1 MVMDY
6 EIKKGHAKIIEGDG
20 LKNIVIEAF
29 GKAEKKD
36 DMIVSSYGAMTS
48 LETKMKDRSTVI
60 VNTTTDP
67 KAAVEVAAET
77 IKKYNAFLES
87 ATGFTS
93 KERRTR
99 LQKKAKEG
107 KL

>member
-1 MVMDY
+1 MDY
-6 EIKKGHAKIIEGDG
+6 EVKKGHGKELEGDG
-20 LKNIVIEAF
+20 LRKITEEVFGSAKIE
-29 GKAEKKD
+29 G
-36 DMIVSSYGAMTS
+36 DMVVSKYGAMTH
-48 LETKMKDRSTVI
+48 LEAKVKDKATI
-60 VNTTTDP
+60 TVNTSTDT
-67 KAAVEVAAET
+67 KASVEVAADT
-77 IKKYNAFLES
+77 IKQYNAFLEK

>member
-1 MVMDY
+1 MDY
-6 EIKKGHAKIIEGDG
+6 DVKKGHGKEIEGDG
-20 LKNIVIEAF
+20 LRKIAEEVF
-29 GKAEKKD
+29 GSAKTEG
-36 DMIVSSYGAMTS
+36 DMVVTKYGAMTH
-48 LETKMKDRSTVI
+48 LDAKVKDKTTI
-60 VNTTTDP
+60 TVNTTTDP
-67 KAAVEVAAET
+67 KASVEVAADT
-77 IKKYNAFLES
+77 IKQYNVFLEK

>member
-1 MVMDY
+1 MDY
-6 EIKKGHAKIIEGDG
+6 DVKKGHGKEIEGDG
-20 LKNIVIEAF
+20 LRKIAEEVF
-29 GKAEKKD
+29 GSAKAEGELVVAK
-36 DMIVSSYGAMTS
+36 YGAMVH
-48 LETKMKDRSTVI
+48 LEAKIKDKTTIS
-60 VNTTTDP
+60 VNTTTDA
-67 KAAVEVAAET
+67 KASVEVAADT
-77 IKKYNAFLES
+77 IKQYNVFLEK

>member
-1 MVMDY
+1 MDY
-6 EIKKGHAKIIEGDG
+6 DVKKGHGKELEGDG
-20 LKNIVIEAF
+20 LRKIAEEVF
-29 GKAEKKD
+29 GSAQLEGGMVVAK
-36 DMIVSSYGAMTS
+36 YGAMTS
-48 LETKMKDRSTVI
+48 MEAKVKDKTTI
-60 VNTTTDP
+60 TVNTATDT
-67 KAAVEVAAET
+67 KASVEVAADT
-77 IKKYNAFLES
+77 IKQYNVFLEK

>member
-1 MVMDY
+1 MDY
-6 EIKKGHAKIIEGDG
+6 DIKKGHVKDLEGDG
-20 LKNIVIEAF
+20 LRKITEEVF
-29 GKAEKKD
+29 GKAKIEG
-36 DMIVSSYGAMTS
+36 DMVVANYGAMTH
-48 LETKMKDRSTVI
+48 LEAKIKDKGTI
-60 VNTTTDP
+60 ILNTTTDT
-67 KAAVEVAAET
+67 KASVDVAADT
-77 IKKYNAFLES
+77 IKQYNVFLEK

>member
-1 MVMDY
+1 MDY
-6 EIKKGHAKIIEGDG
+6 DVKKGHVKELEGDG
-20 LKNIVIEAF
+20 LRKIAEEVF
-29 GKAEKKD
+29 GGAKLEG
-36 DMIVSSYGAMTS
+36 DMIVAKYGAMTH
-48 LETKMKDRSTVI
+48 LEAKIKDNSNITI
-60 VNTTTDP
+60 NTTTDT
-67 KAAVEVAAET
+67 KAAVEIAADT
-77 IKKYNAFLES
+77 IKQYNVFLEK

>member
-1 MVMDY
+1 MDY
-6 EIKKGHAKIIEGDG
+6 EVKKGHGKEIEGDG
-20 LKNIVIEAF
+20 LKKIIEEVF
-29 GKAEKKD
+29 GSAQMEG
-36 DMIVSSYGAMTS
+36 DMIVAKYGAMTH
-48 LETKMKDRSTVI
+48 LEAKIKDKAIII
-60 VNTTTDP
+60 VNTTTDM
-67 KAAVEVAAET
+67 KANVEVAADT
-77 IKKYNAFLES
+77 IKQYNLFLEK

>member
-1 MVMDY
+1 MDY
-6 EIKKGHAKIIEGDG
+6 EVKKGHGKEIEGDG
-20 LKNIVIEAF
+20 LKKIIEEVF
-29 GKAEKKD
+29 GSAQMEG
-36 DMIVSSYGAMTS
+36 DMIVAKYGAMTH
-48 LETKMKDRSTVI
+48 LEAKIKDKATII
-60 VNTTTDP
+60 VNTTTDT
-67 KAAVEVAAET
+67 KANVEVAADT
-77 IKKYNAFLES
+77 IKQYNLFLEK

>member
-1 MVMDY
+1 MVVT
-6 EIKKGHAKIIEGDG
+6 K
-20 LKNIVIEAF
+20 
-29 GKAEKKD
+29 
-36 DMIVSSYGAMTS
+36 YGAMTH
-48 LETKMKDRSTVI
+48 LDAKVKDKTTI
-60 VNTTTDP
+60 TVNTTTDP
-67 KAAVEVAAET
+67 KASVEVAADT
-77 IKKYNAFLES
+77 IKQYNVFLEK